1 MKGAALALHQFRFD
15 QKIFWRNPASLFF
28 TVSLPVVLLV
38 ILGVSFGSTELSTH
52 GGIAATDYYVP
63 AIITVAVVSAATQ
76 SLAMS
81 LVQAR
86 EGGRLKRGRGTPMP
100 AWAFVAGRV
109 GNSLVV
115 SAIMLV
121 VVALIGWVLFGVE
134 LPLSRLPELA
144 LTLLVGVAAFSC
156 LGIALTAIIPSQ
168 ESAASIATGLIL
180 PLYFISGIFIP
191 DQELSSGILG
201 FANHF
206 PVRPFFEAMLG
217 AYLPGGE
224 GIDGPKLMVVATW
237 GLAGFVIAVRW
248 FRWSPRGE

>member
-1 MKGAALALHQFRFD
+1 MRAAVIALHQFRFD
-15 QKIFWRNPASLFF
+15 QKVFWRNPASLFF
-28 TVSLPVVLLV
+28 TVTLPVVLLL
-38 ILGVSFGSTELSTH
+38 ILGVSFGSTELTTH

-100 AWAFVAGRV
+100 AWAFIVGRL
-109 GNSLVV
+109 GNALVV

-121 VVALIGWVLFGVE
+121 VVALTGWALFGVD
-134 LPLSRLPELA
+134 LPFSRLPELA
-144 LTLLVGVAAFSC
+144 VTLFVGVAAFSC
-156 LGIALTAIIPSQ
+156 LGIAMTVIIPSQ
-168 ESAASIATGLIL
+168 EASASIATGVIL

-217 AYLPGGE
+217 SYLPGGG
-224 GIDGPKLMVVATW
+224 GIDGSRLLVVAIW
-237 GLAGFVIAVRW
+237 GIAALVISLRW
-248 FRWSPRGE
+248 FRWSPRNG

>member
-28 TVSLPVVLLV
+28 TVSLPVVLLL
-38 ILGVSFGSTELSTH
+38 ILGVSFGSTELATH

-86 EGGRLKRGRGTPMP
+86 EDGRLKRGRGTPMP
-100 AWAFVAGRV
+100 AWAFIAGRV
-109 GNSLVV
+109 GNSVVV

-121 VVALIGWVLFGVE
+121 VVALIGWILFGVE
-134 LPLSRLPELA
+134 LPFSRLPELA

-156 LGIALTAIIPSQ
+156 LGIALTVIIPSQ
-168 ESAASIATGLIL
+168 EASASIATGLIL

-224 GIDGPKLMVVATW
+224 GLDSGRLAVVAIW
-237 GLAGFVIAVRW
+237 GLAAFVIALRW

>member
-1 MKGAALALHQFRFD
+1 MSGAAMALHQLRFD
-15 QKIFWRNPASLFF
+15 LRLFWRNPASLFF
-28 TVSLPVVLLV
+28 TVSLPLVLLI
-38 ILGVSFGSTELSTH
+38 ILGFSFGSTELDSH

-86 EGGRLKRGRGTPMP
+86 ESGRLKRGRGTPMP
-100 AWAFVAGRV
+100 AWVFIAGRL
-109 GNSLVV
+109 GNALIV

-121 VVALIGWVLFGVE
+121 VLAVAGWGLFGVD
-134 LPLSRLPELA
+134 LPLARLPAVA
-144 LTLLVGVAAFSC
+144 LTLVIGTLAFSC
-156 LGIALTAIIPSQ
+156 IGIALTTIIPTQ

-191 DQELSSGILG
+191 DQELSGAILG

-217 AYLPGGE
+217 SYLPGGE
-224 GIDGPKLMVVATW
+224 ALDANKLAVVAVW
-237 GLAGFVIAVRW
+237 GLASLVVALRW
-248 FRWSPRGE
+248 FRWAPRGE

>member
-1 MKGAALALHQFRFD
+1 MKTAAIALHQFRFD
-15 QKIFWRNPASLFF
+15 QKVFWRNPASLFF
-28 TVSLPVVLLV
+28 TVTLPVVLLL
-38 ILGVSFGSTELSTH
+38 ILGFSFGSTELSTH

-63 AIITVAVVSAATQ
+63 AIITIAIVSAATQ

-86 EGGRLKRGRGTPMP
+86 ESGRLKRGRGTPMP
-100 AWAFVAGRV
+100 AWAFILGRV
-109 GNSLVV
+109 GNAFVV
-115 SAIMLV
+115 SVVMLAV
-121 VVALIGWVLFGVE
+121 IALTGWALFGVE
-134 LPLSRLPELA
+134 LPFSRLPEIL
-144 LTLLVGVAAFSC
+144 LTLAIGTAAFIC
-156 LGIALTAIIPSQ
+156 LGIALTVIIPSQ

-224 GIDGPKLMVVATW
+224 GLDSGRLLVVAIW
-237 GLAGFVIAVRW
+237 GVAGLVIALRW

>member
-1 MKGAALALHQFRFD
+1 MNGAAMAFHQLRFD
-15 QKIFWRNPASLFF
+15 LRVFWRNPASLFF
-28 TVSLPVVLLV
+28 TVSLPLVLLI
-38 ILGVSFGSTELSTH
+38 ILGVSFGSSELATH

-86 EGGRLKRGRGTPMP
+86 ESGRLKRGRGTPLP
-100 AWAFVAGRV
+100 AWVFIAGRL
-109 GNSLVV
+109 GNALIV

-121 VVALIGWVLFGVE
+121 VLAVTGRLFFGVD
-134 LPLSRLPELA
+134 LPLSRLPALA
-144 LTLLVGVAAFSC
+144 LTLVIGTAAFSC
-156 LGIALTAIIPSQ
+156 IGIALTVIIPTQ

-191 DQELSSGILG
+191 DQELSGAILG

-206 PVRPFFEAMLG
+206 PIRPFFEAMLG
-217 AYLPGGE
+217 SYLPGGV
-224 GIDGPKLMVVATW
+224 GVDTGKLAVVGAW
-237 GLAGFVIAVRW
+237 GLAGLVVSLRW

>member
-1 MKGAALALHQFRFD
+1 MSSLTVALHQFRFD
-15 QKIFWRNPASLFF
+15 QKVFWRNPASLFF
-28 TVSLPVVLLV
+28 TISLPVVLLL
-38 ILGVSFGSTELSTH
+38 ILGISFGSTELDSH

-86 EGGRLKRGRGTPMP
+86 EEGRLKRGRGTPMP
-100 AWAFVAGRV
+100 AWAFIAGRI
-109 GNSLVV
+109 GNALVV
-115 SAIMLV
+115 SLIMLV
-121 VVALIGWVLFGVE
+121 VVALFGWVLFGVQ
-134 LPLSRLPELA
+134 LPLERLPA
-144 LTLLVGVAAFSC
+144 VFLTLLVGVAAFSC
-156 LGIALTAIIPSQ
+156 LGIALTALIPSQ
-168 ESAASIATGLIL
+168 ESSASIATGLIL

-191 DQELSSGILG
+191 DQELSSSILG

-224 GIDGPKLMVVATW
+224 GLGAKELIVVGLW
-237 GLAGFVIAVRW
+237 GLAGFAVAVRW

>member
-1 MKGAALALHQFRFD
+1 VRGAALALHQFRFD

-28 TVSLPVVLLV
+28 TVSLPVVLLI

-63 AIITVAVVSAATQ
+63 AIITIAVVSAATQ

-86 EGGRLKRGRGTPMP
+86 EDGRLKRGRGTPMP
-100 AWAFVAGRV
+100 AWAFIAGRV
-109 GNSLVV
+109 GNSVVV
-115 SAIMLV
+115 SLIMLV
-121 VVALIGWVLFGVE
+121 VIALCGWVLFGVE
-134 LPLSRLPELA
+134 LPLSRLSELL

-156 LGIALTAIIPSQ
+156 LGIALTTIIPSQ
-168 ESAASIATGLIL
+168 ESAASIATGVIL

-224 GIDGPKLMVVATW
+224 GIDGAKLLVVAIW
-237 GLAGFVIAVRW
+237 GLAGFLISLRW

>member
-1 MKGAALALHQFRFD
+1 MRTAALALHQLRFD
-15 QKIFWRNPASLFF
+15 QRIFWRNPASLFF
-28 TVSLPVVLLV
+28 TVSLPLVLLV

-63 AIITVAVVSAATQ
+63 AIITVAVVSAAAQ

-100 AWAFVAGRV
+100 AWAFIAGRIGNALIVSVIMLAVVAVAGW
-109 GNSLVV
+109 
-115 SAIMLV
+115 A
-121 VVALIGWVLFGVE
+121 LFGVE
-134 LPLSRLPELA
+134 LPLARIPALA
-144 LTLLVGVAAFSC
+144 LTLAIGVIAFSC
-156 LGIALTAIIPSQ
+156 LGIALTVIIPTQ

-191 DQELSSGILG
+191 DQELSGSILG

-224 GIDGPKLMVVATW
+224 GIDGGKLAVVGIW
-237 GLAGFVIAVRW
+237 GAAAFVISLRW